1 MLARRLIFISVLWLS
16 GMLGIGC
23 NDQTEP
29 TSLNELTIGIVSY
42 DEGGRSLERY
52 ERLQHYLSEQTKAIV
67 EIEPAYNELQAIEQ
81 IHRKKW
87 EIVFAPPGLAAI
99 AMDKDLYL
107 PLFVLEEVD
116 SQRRALLVVK
126 DDSAIQTLLDLN
138 GKAVALGEPG
148 SAAGYYLPVYDLYG
162 LTLKEAKFAP
172 TPRTALQW
180 LSEGTVDA
188 SALSMGDFE
197 RHKSDFPS
205 TQYRVLHTSRW
216 IPPGLVLLGPT
227 VERNL
232 QEQIEQAMRNAP
244 ADITADAG
252 YVPTAALP
260 NYKLFTELVE
270 KVLPLREPVRQQP
283 AVLQYDESSSY

>member
-1 MLARRLIFISVLWLS
+1 
-16 GMLGIGC
+16 
-23 NDQTEP
+23 
-29 TSLNELTIGIVSY
+29 
-42 DEGGRSLERY
+42 
-52 ERLQHYLSEQTKAIV
+52 
-67 EIEPAYNELQAIEQ
+67 
-81 IHRKKW
+81 
-87 EIVFAPPGLAAI
+87 VFAPPGLAAI

>member
-1 MLARRLIFISVLWLS
+1 
-16 GMLGIGC
+16 
-23 NDQTEP
+23 
-29 TSLNELTIGIVSY
+29 
-42 DEGGRSLERY
+42 
-52 ERLQHYLSEQTKAIV
+52 
-67 EIEPAYNELQAIEQ
+67 
-81 IHRKKW
+81 
-87 EIVFAPPGLAAI
+87 
-99 AMDKDLYL
+99 
-107 PLFVLEEVD
+107 
-116 SQRRALLVVK
+116 
-126 DDSAIQTLLDLN
+126 
-138 GKAVALGEPG
+138 
-148 SAAGYYLPVYDLYG
+148 
-162 LTLKEAKFAP
+162 
-172 TPRTALQW
+172 
-180 LSEGTVDA
+180 
-188 SALSMGDFE
+188 MGDFE